1 MLELIYIMMLHE
13 THNRTTLKLYQI
25 DFFRTPYDV
34 AFDYNGMS
42 NDDKERLASLDI
54 NTSFDYEDE
63 FNNYTIL
70 LLTTSTVI
78 DKYKIILFNNIIPN
92 IIKDIS
98 DNVISA
104 KQNILDDI
112 EKYRTKKNSTKLN
125 QFKTKLEN
133 WIESNLN
140 LDKILDMI
148 NENGMES
155 LKPIHLKFLK
165 KI

>member
-1 MLELIYIMMLHE
+1 MLHE
-13 THNRTTLKLYQI
+13 TPNRTTLKLYQI

>member
-13 THNRTTLKLYQI
+13 TPNRTTLKLYQI